1 MQTLSDDRSV
11 LLAQIGLLVGI
22 LGLWEVS
29 VLTGQVS
36 GSRFGAPSAIAG
48 HLWTSLA
55 NGELFSNGWVT
66 LYEQFWG
73 FVIGVGAGTAA
84 GLGLWWTPQLARA
97 LEPVVAVFNSIPKIA
112 LAPPMIV
119 WFGIFEASKIA
130 LAASLCVVIA
140 WLAAAEGVRRVDPDQ
155 LDMVRAMGGKRRH
168 AFFGVVVPSSMPW
181 IIASLKIN
189 IGFALV
195 GVVVGEFV
203 ASNHGLGYMAV
214 QASMFFLISKLWM
227 IVFVISAIAAVQY
240 MLVLQLEKR
249 LLHWAL

>member
-1 MQTLSDDRSV
+1 MTALSETQRV
-11 LLAQIGLLVGI
+11 TAAQIGLLVAI
-22 LGLWEVS
+22 LVIWEAL
-29 VLTGQVS
+29 VLAGQVDAQ
-36 GSRFGAPSAIAG
+36 RFGTPSAIGA
-48 HLWTSLA
+48 HFWQSLA
-55 NGELFSNGWVT
+55 SGELATHTWIT

-84 GLGLWWTPQLARA
+84 GLGLWWTPQLART
-97 LEPVVAVFNSIPKIA
+97 LDPFVAVFNSIPKIA

-130 LAASLCVVIA
+130 LAASICVVIA
-140 WLAAAEGVRRVDPDQ
+140 WMAAAEGVRRVDRDQ
-155 LDMVRAMGGKRRH
+155 LDMVRAMGGSRRH
-168 AFFGVVVPSSMPW
+168 AFFSVVVPAAMPW
-181 IIASLKIN
+181 VIASLKIN

-203 ASNHGLGYMAV
+203 ASNHGLGYLAV

-240 MLVLQLEKR
+240 VAILKLEQR
-249 LLHWAL
+249 LLHWTR